1 MAKGYVIAHIKV
13 HDKEGFGK
21 FAEMAVPVIS
31 DYGGKVLVR
40 NPTPEVKEGQASG
53 VAVVIEFESIESAR
67 NFYESEKYTEAKAVR
82 EEGSEADLIL
92 VEGV

>member
-21 FAEMAVPVIS
+21 FAEMAGPVIS
-31 DYGGKVLVR
+31 EYGGKVLVR
-40 NPTPEVKEGQASG
+40 NPTPEVREGRESG
-53 VAVVIEFESIESAR
+53 VAVVIEFDSIESAR

-82 EEGSEADLIL
+82 ELASESDLIL

>member
-21 FAEMAVPVIS
+21 FSEMAGPVIS
-31 DYGGKVLVR
+31 EYGGKVLVR
-40 NPTPEVKEGQASG
+40 NPTPEVREGRESG